1 MIKGIREGAEI
12 DGIWMVAIIPIATA
26 RSYRESGMCPRPGRS
41 LEKKTKEEENFK
53 ENLSNV
59 KEAGSQAPSGSDS
72 GNRYKWTKEK
82 ISAEK

>member
-1 MIKGIREGAEI
+1 
-12 DGIWMVAIIPIATA
+12 MVATIPIATA
-26 RSYRESGMCPRPGRS
+26 SSYGVVWNVSKTRQKSR
-41 LEKKTKEEENFK
+41 KKTKEEENFK